1 MLSIFHKPLGHLC
14 FFFGKNVHFS
24 VGFFLILSPMSYLYM
39 LNIIPLP
46 VMSGFL
52 GDSVVKNLPA
62 MQDSQEM
69 QV

>member
-1 MLSIFHKPLGHLC
+1 
-14 FFFGKNVHFS
+14 
-24 VGFFLILSPMSYLYM
+24 MSYLYM